1 MKKLIWII
9 VILAII
15 SRIYSYG
22 KAEVYF
28 TPVITAGGTSVL
40 SFFTSYR

>member
-1 MKKLIWII
+1 MKKLFWII
-9 VILAII
+9 IILAII

-28 TPVITAGGTSVL
+28 TPITAEGTSVL
-40 SFFTSYR
+40 SFFTSYH

>member
-1 MKKLIWII
+1 MKKLFWII
-9 VILAII
+9 IILAII

-28 TPVITAGGTSVL
+28 QPAIAAEGTSVL
-40 SFFTSYR
+40 SFLH

>member
-1 MKKLIWII
+1 MKKLFWII
-9 VILAII
+9 IILAIV

-28 TPVITAGGTSVL
+28 TPEIATEGTSVL
-40 SFFTSYR
+40 SFLH